1 MEEFT
6 FRFADLNDLPLIIET
21 RKKVMLADN
30 WRPENF
36 DESVKAEEKNIPLL
50 MEKEWLIFC
59 FAYHGEKFVGMGGL
73 FDDNESCSAIGES
86 MLARGYFF
94 TEPEFRGRG
103 VMHKIAE
110 FLIKEANKRGCGR
123 VTFHIDDDKYRE
135 LLYALG
141 AVDVY
146 EENSDYDIPE
156 VSEWMEFKLNERKT
170 DRKNLMPLRIPGG
183 WTVDFNRFENL
194 DIDQLPPLDKDT
206 CGLLS
211 LKCDLVRERDGEV
224 ERQELQIYL
233 ELYPNGDP
241 DGEFALWAV
250 LNRDWYDPL
259 REFSSRD
266 KNEIVETLE
275 KWLWED
281 FMPVRFFDNDFEED

>member
-1 MEEFT
+1 MKE
-6 FRFADLNDLPLIIET
+6 
-21 RKKVMLADN
+21 
-30 WRPENF
+30 
-36 DESVKAEEKNIPLL
+36 
-50 MEKEWLIFC
+50 EWLIFC

-73 FDDNESCSAIGES
+73 YDDNESRSAIGEG
-86 MLARGYFF
+86 MLAQGYFF

-110 FLIKEANKRGCGR
+110 ILIKEAGKRGCKS
-123 VTFHIDDDKYRE
+123 VEFFVDDKFRE
-135 LLYALG
+135 PLYKLG

-146 EENSDYDIPE
+146 EDDSEYDIPE
-156 VSEWMEFKLNERKT
+156 VGKMMELKLNERKI

-183 WTVDFNRFENL
+183 WTVNYNRFENL

-206 CGLLS
+206 CELLS

-224 ERQELQIYL
+224 EKQELLIYL

-250 LNRDWYDPL
+250 MNRDWYDPL
-259 REFSSRD
+259 MEFSSRNKD
-266 KNEIVETLE
+266 EIVETLE

-281 FMPVRFFDNDFEED
+281 FYPVRFIDNDLEEN